1 MTISLHTGVRTATVS
16 TDWTAWDTPFRLVV
30 TDPWA
35 MHRARR
41 LVQEQVGVLAAIAP
55 RTAPSRDALLAELLG
70 AGLGTGQPRPFPYG
84 ITGAPADAEMHRG
97 APTPWQQAFAA
108 ASRVREGR
116 SIEPG
121 PSVRALIAQR
131 CAELVAEVT
140 SCGVLVAFGDDI
152 ATSGLAPVGG
162 WRVELRDVPEATA
175 TAVAVDG
182 GAISSMSSL
191 RAPRGGRLLPLVV
204 PATGR
209 TVVPVWR
216 SVTVAA
222 ADAPAASAACSGALL
237 RGAGA
242 PAWLDGLGLP
252 ALLVDA
258 AGAAH
263 TVGPWPVPA

>member
-35 MHRARR
+35 MRHARK
-41 LVQEQVGVLAAIAP
+41 LVQDQVAVLAAITP
-55 RTAPSRDALLAELLG
+55 RTVPSRDALLAELLG
-70 AGLGTGQPRPFPYG
+70 TGLRIRQPRPFPYG
-84 ITGAPADAEMHRG
+84 ITGVPADAEMHRG
-97 APTPWQQAFAA
+97 APAPWQQAFAS
-108 ASRVREGR
+108 ASRIREGR
-116 SIEPG
+116 GIESG

-162 WRVELRDVPEATA
+162 WRVELRDVSEAQV

-182 GAISSMSSL
+182 GAISSMSST
-191 RAPRGGRLLPLVV
+191 RAPRSARLLPLVV

-216 SVTVAA
+216 SVTLAA
-222 ADAPAASAACSGALL
+222 ADATAASAACSGALL

-252 ALLVDA
+252 ARLVDA
-258 AGAAH
+258 AGTAH
-263 TVGPWPVPA
+263 TVGPWPLAA